1 MDNNLNILLK
11 TENGDS
17 VETNDIQEDP
27 FKYSKYKIKNI
38 CRALWRRHQH
48 PPGRQRLNLP

>member
-38 CRALWRRHQH
+38 QYKTNQCNVHFCH
-48 PPGRQRLNLP
+48 PLLD